1 MFFKHC
7 DRVDCLLCIAD
18 QRFIICGIRGGQHT
32 SVLFSPLS
40 RMAFYGNT
48 KSANQ
53 SEKSFCASARS
64 VPMIVVA
71 FSLILES
78 SEPNG
83 SPGKLV
89 VQTKEM
95 VCGQCKRRR
104 KVNRITQR
112 VCIVV
117 DIVEMIISHT
127 KFCSRVLAKAAA
139 ASGIAVGIDFHPNVH
154 HPTALI

>member
-1 MFFKHC
+1 
-7 DRVDCLLCIAD
+7 
-18 QRFIICGIRGGQHT
+18 
-32 SVLFSPLS
+32 
-40 RMAFYGNT
+40 MAFYGNT

-53 SEKSFCASARS
+53 SEKSFCASTRS

-71 FSLILES
+71 FSLILERV

-95 VCGQCKRRR
+95 VR

-117 DIVEMIISHT
+117 
-127 KFCSRVLAKAAA
+127 L
-139 ASGIAVGIDFHPNVH
+139 P
-154 HPTALI
+154 

>member
-1 MFFKHC
+1 M
-7 DRVDCLLCIAD
+7 
-18 QRFIICGIRGGQHT
+18 
-32 SVLFSPLS
+32 LFSPLS
-40 RMAFYGNT
+40 RMAFYGKT

-53 SEKSFCASARS
+53 SEKSFCASTRS
-64 VPMIVVA
+64 VPMNVVA
-71 FSLILES
+71 FSLILERV

-95 VCGQCKRRR
+95 VCGQCKRRQR

-117 DIVEMIISHT
+117 
-127 KFCSRVLAKAAA
+127 L
-139 ASGIAVGIDFHPNVH
+139 P
-154 HPTALI
+154 